1 MEKDYL
7 AIVLI
12 GGGSSYGRGPTED
25 EAVKLATTYLVSDW
39 KHLYN
44 LSGAEVKVNLYEVTG
59 NDQVWWDD
67 CGVHADNEA
76 EHPIKTLEMRTVTLP
91 GKRRAA

>member
-1 MEKDYL
+1 MERDFL

-12 GGGSSYGRGPTED
+12 GAGSSYGRASTED
-25 EAVKLATTYLVSDW
+25 EAVRLATNCLVSDW
-39 KHLYN
+39 SHLYN
-44 LSGAEVKVNLYEVTG
+44 LIGAEVKVNLYEVTG

-76 EHPIKTLEMRTVTLP
+76 EHPIKTLEMRAVTLP